1 MGLSFVASHPLASDS
16 CTRGGVDVILKRV
29 TPRASTGLPPSP
41 VRAYLEARRSQV
53 LAVAVAL
60 LIVVATADWLLEPL
74 IPLRFFYILPIVF
87 ASGSLSR
94 MEVAIFAVLCTA
106 IRAYSSGEEHEAGE
120 LTRALT
126 LITTY
131 VSTGLFV
138 GEVLRSHRQTTQLM
152 RELQREQKM
161 REDAEG
167 DLRALVASTPIAVLT
182 LDETGRVLHANE
194 ASHRLIGCDE
204 GELEGQPVDTYLP
217 DLRDAVV
224 LGMRRKL
231 KTSAPCRGISRN
243 GDPIHAQA
251 WFSTYETNSGRR
263 LVAIVAEISEQFRD
277 REESELQQ
285 SMVHSQAVVM
295 ALAHEVRNLSAAANL
310 LYGRL
315 SADGALVDN
324 RNFVALGTVLAS
336 VGQIAAQE
344 LQLPQS
350 GPLEEVDWR
359 GLTEDLKVV
368 LGPSLRD
375 EGITISIELEPEL
388 PSVVGENVGLLQV
401 LLNLARN
408 SRRALPKGGD
418 IRIEGHRRNDRVVL
432 RFCDTGTGVPKPEV
446 LFRAFQPGSTSTGLG
461 LYISRAIVRNYGGE
475 LRYSGGSEGSCFEID
490 LPIRGDGRSVL

>member
-1 MGLSFVASHPLASDS
+1 M
-16 CTRGGVDVILKRV
+16 
-29 TPRASTGLPPSP
+29 
-41 VRAYLEARRSQV
+41 RAYLEARRSQV

-60 LIVVATADWLLEPL
+60 LIVVATADWLLEPW
-74 IPLRFFYILPIVF
+74 IPLRFFYILPIVI

-94 MEVAIFAVLCTA
+94 LEVAVFAVLCTV
-106 IRAYSSGEEHEAGE
+106 IRAFSSGEEHEAGE
-120 LTRALT
+120 LTRALS
-126 LITTY
+126 LITAY

-138 GEVLRSHRQTTQLM
+138 GEVLRSHRQTSQLM
-152 RELQREQKM
+152 RQLQREQQK

-167 DLRALVASTPIAVLT
+167 DLMALVASTPIAVLT

-204 GELEGQPVDTYLP
+204 GELMGQPVDTYLP

-231 KTSAPCRGISRN
+231 RTSAPCRGVSRN

-263 LVAIVAEISEQFRD
+263 LVAIVADLSEQFRD

-295 ALAHEVRNLSAAANL
+295 ALAHEVRNLGAAANL

-315 SADGALVDN
+315 SADPALAQN
-324 RNFVALGTVLAS
+324 RDFVALGTVLGS
-336 VGQIAAQE
+336 VAQIAAQE
-344 LQLPQS
+344 LQPQHS
-350 GPLEEVDWR
+350 GPLERVAWR
-359 GLTEDLKVV
+359 AVTEDLRVV
-368 LGPSLRD
+368 LAPSLRD
-375 EGITISIELEPEL
+375 EGITLSIELEPGL
-388 PSVVGENVGLLQV
+388 PQVQGESVGLLQV

-408 SRRALPKGGD
+408 SRRALPEGGD
-418 IRIEGHRRNDRVVL
+418 IRIEGYRRSERVIL
-432 RFCDTGTGVPKPEV
+432 SFRDTGAGVQRPEV

-490 LPIRGDGRSVL
+490 LPICDDGRSRL